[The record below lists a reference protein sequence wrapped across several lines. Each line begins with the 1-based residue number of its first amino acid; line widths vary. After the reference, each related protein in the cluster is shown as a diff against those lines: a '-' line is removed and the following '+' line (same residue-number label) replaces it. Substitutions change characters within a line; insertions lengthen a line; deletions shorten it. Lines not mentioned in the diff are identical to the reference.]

1 MTLTTA
7 LFIKE
12 NYTHTLCSCFFI
24 PADTMVEAVPGSF
37 YIYAPTQGVPIVFA
51 VLFAASG
58 VLHIWQNNIKYRS
71 WRIGFLLP
79 VRIAYTPPFQ
89 V

>member
-1 MTLTTA
+1 
-7 LFIKE
+7 
-12 NYTHTLCSCFFI
+12 
-24 PADTMVEAVPGSF
+24 MVEVVPGSF
-37 YIYAPTQGVPIVFA
+37 YIYAPTQGVPIAFA
-51 VLFAASG
+51 VLFATSG

-79 VRIAYTPPFQ
+79 VSIPYRHPSQRINPSCLVQ